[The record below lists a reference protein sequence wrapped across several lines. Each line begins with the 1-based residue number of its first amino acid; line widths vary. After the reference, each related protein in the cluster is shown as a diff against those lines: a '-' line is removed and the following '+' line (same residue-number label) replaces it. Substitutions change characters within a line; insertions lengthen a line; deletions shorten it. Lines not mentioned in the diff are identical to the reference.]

1 VSPTPEKGRVKKVH
15 FRPQKPQ
22 NTVAQTRAQAGGVLH
37 GAVKR
42 NKGLRVRISQDQ
54 PPGHPGP
61 LRGLFEIL
69 DAWKNPHTAI
79 LEGLLG
85 RATDAAEVLRVI
97 RQGHRPR
104 VSVVNANILTAE
116 QQGAA
121 VPGGAGACPG
131 QAVGG
136 GV

>member
-1 VSPTPEKGRVKKVH
+1 MRFLRQKG
-15 FRPQKPQ
+15 QI
-22 NTVAQTRAQAGGVLH
+22 TVAQTGAKAGSVLR
-37 GAVKR
+37 GAVER
-42 NKGLRVRISQDQ
+42 NKGLRVCISQDQ
-54 PPGHPGP
+54 PPGHTGP
-61 LRGLFEIL
+61 LCGPFEIL
-69 DAWKNPHTAI
+69 DAGDNPHAVA

-85 RATDAAEVLRVI
+85 KATEAGEVLRII
-97 RQGHRPR
+97 RQGHPAC

-116 QQGAA
+116 RPGAA

>member
-1 VSPTPEKGRVKKVH
+1 MH
-15 FRPQKPQ
+15 FRPQKRQ
-22 NTVAQTRAQAGGVLH
+22 NTVAQTGAQAGGVLR

-54 PPGHPGP
+54 PPGHTGP
-61 LRGLFEIL
+61 LRGPFEIL
-69 DAWKNPHTAI
+69 DAGDNPHAAA

-85 RATDAAEVLRVI
+85 KATEAGEVLRII
-97 RQGHRPR
+97 RQGHPAC

-116 QQGAA
+116 RPGAA